1 MLVSAEK
8 PIRTCAACRTKRL
21 QGVLVRVARRP
32 DGVISIDTNT
42 HAPGRGVYLCHNPV
56 CVEQAERR
64 HALQRVLHTEV
75 PAYIYDELRRR
86 VLAECTETQYGGK
99 PGWGEIATQGG

>member
-8 PIRTCAACRTKRL
+8 PIRTCTACRTKRL

-32 DGVISIDTNT
+32 DGKVCVDTT
-42 HAPGRGVYLCHNPV
+42 MHTPGRGAYLCQNSA

-64 HALQRVLHTEV
+64 HALQRVLHTEI
-75 PAYIYDELRRR
+75 PAQIYDELRRR
-86 VLAECTETQYGGK
+86 VLAEGTETQYGKLGE
-99 PGWGEIATQGG
+99 GEIATQGG